1 VSNEPEEF
9 IRRHRSTGVLVDSQ
23 LMLLW
28 LVGRKWPARIGTFK
42 RTQAYDLQ
50 AFLILE
56 AFLSQFSRIVTT
68 PNVMTEVSNLA
79 GALDQGSRHE
89 IFTYW
94 RDVAGATLS
103 DERYIESGA
112 ARQAPSFPRLGITD
126 AAIEVL
132 AGGGTGILTDD
143 LPLYVQL
150 SEQGRHVLNFT
161 HLRALAWEPN

>member
-1 VSNEPEEF
+1 V
-9 IRRHRSTGVLVDSQ
+9 
-23 LMLLW
+23 
-28 LVGRKWPARIGTFK
+28 ART
-42 RTQAYDLQ
+42 L
-50 AFLILE
+50 
-56 AFLSQFSRIVTT
+56 TT

-89 IFTYW
+89 LFTYW

-103 DERYIESGA
+103 DERYIESEA

-132 AGGGTGILTDD
+132 AGRGTGVLTDD

-161 HLRALAWEPN
+161 HLRALAWERN

>member
-1 VSNEPEEF
+1 
-9 IRRHRSTGVLVDSQ
+9 
-23 LMLLW
+23 MLLW

-50 AFLILE
+50 AFLILD
-56 AFLSQFSRIVTT
+56 AFLSQFQRIVTT

-79 GALDQGSRHE
+79 GALDQGSRREFFAH
-89 IFTYW
+89 W
-94 RDVAGATLS
+94 RDVAGAALA
-103 DERYIESGA
+103 DERYVESEA

-132 AGGGTGILTDD
+132 AGRGNGILTDD

-150 SEQGRHVLNFT
+150 SEHGRHVLNFT
-161 HLRALAWEPN
+161 HLRALAWERN